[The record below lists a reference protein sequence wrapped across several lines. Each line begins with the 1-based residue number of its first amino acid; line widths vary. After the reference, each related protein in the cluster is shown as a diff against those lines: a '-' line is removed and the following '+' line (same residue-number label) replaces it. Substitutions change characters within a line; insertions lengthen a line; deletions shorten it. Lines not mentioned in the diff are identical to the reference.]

1 MSARPLSDEEYARMV
16 EFLGVAGR
24 QRDRLLLVLGCG
36 TGYRITELLSLT
48 IAQVWDGKAARKEV
62 LVARR
67 NLKGGSGAHCRSV
80 RSRRVPLSAK
90 IQELVAEYVASLA
103 ATASPEAALFPTD
116 RSGRAAMNR
125 SSAFRMLTR
134 TAKDCGIDER
144 RVSTHCLRKTFVAR
158 AYRATGCDLIK
169 TQRIVGHRSPMTTA
183 RYLETDQSELDELVR
198 TLAA

>member
-1 MSARPLSDEEYARMV
+1 V
-16 EFLGVAGR
+16 EFLTTAGR
-24 QRDRLLLVLGCG
+24 HRDRLLLVLGCG

-48 IAQVWDGKAARKEV
+48 VAQVWDGETARKEV

-67 NLKGGSGAHCRSV
+67 NLKGGAGVHCRSV

-90 IQELVAEYVASLA
+90 IQELIAEYVASLPEPV
-103 ATASPEAALFPTD
+103 SPDAALFRTG
-116 RSGRAAMNR
+116 RSAEAAMNR
-125 SSAFRMLTR
+125 SSVFRMLAHAAR
-134 TAKDCGIDER
+134 DCGIDPAR
-144 RVSTHCLRKTFVAR
+144 IATHTFRKTFVAR

-183 RYLETDQSELDELVR
+183 RYLETDQFELDELVR